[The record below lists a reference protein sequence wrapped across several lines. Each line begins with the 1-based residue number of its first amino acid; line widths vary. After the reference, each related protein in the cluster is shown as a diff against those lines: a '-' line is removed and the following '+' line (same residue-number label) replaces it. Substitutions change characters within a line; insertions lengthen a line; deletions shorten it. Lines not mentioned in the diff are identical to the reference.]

1 METMNSQPLLAVQD
15 LRTYIFTRYGIVR
28 AVDGVSFHL
37 RAGETLGL
45 VGESGSGKSMTALSI
60 LRLLPKP
67 AGKIVGGQ
75 ILFQDRDLVQMPERE
90 FARWRGSKV
99 ALILQDPMTA
109 LNPVLTIGYQVGEGP
124 RLHAGLKGK
133 RLLGDVLRLLNLVRI
148 PAAKL
153 RIREYPHQMSGGMRQ
168 RIVTAMAISAG
179 PRLLIADEPTSALDV
194 TTQVSILELL
204 KEIQRQFG
212 LAMLLITHDFGIVNR
227 TCDRVAVMYAGRLA
241 KTGSLKEVAV
251 PEPDL
256 SAKESPRPWCRWGL
270 DTPPTAG
277 TSKDS
282 HMTALL
288 TLTAI
293 QKYYPVRRGLVFGR
307 RVGYIQAVDGIS
319 CTVPEHKTYGL
330 VGESGCGKTTVAKCI
345 LLLEKPTGGHIE
357 LDGMDASNLRGQEL
371 RRYRRTVQGVFQDP
385 FSSLNPRMHIRDI
398 LREPLRVHMKL
409 SKKEQAERVKELLR
423 AVELS
428 PHAGD
433 LFPHEFSGGQRQR
446 MAVARALALS
456 PKLIVLDEPVSALN
470 VSIRAQVMNLL
481 RDLQQEHGLSYFLIA
496 HDLAVVR
503 YMSHRISVM
512 YLGKLVEE
520 GSSDEI
526 ATNLWVPKS
535 RRNHKLAGWRLCH
548 HTARRS

>member
-1 METMNSQPLLAVQD
+1 MNSQPLLAVQD

-37 RAGETLGL
+37 GAGETLGL

-133 RLLGDVLRLLNLVRI
+133 RLLGEVLRLLNLVRI
-148 PAAKL
+148 PAAKH

-204 KEIQRQFG
+204 KEIQRQLG

-241 KTGSLKEVAV
+241 ETGSLKEVMEMPAHPYTISLLSCV
-251 PEPDL
+251 PRLQGTAGRLPSIAGQPPDL
-256 SAKESPRPWCRWGL
+256 RSPILGCAFAARCPRARPIC
-270 DTPPTAG
+270 
-277 TSKDS
+277 
-282 HMTALL
+282 
-288 TLTAI
+288 
-293 QKYYPVRRGLVFGR
+293 Q
-307 RVGYIQAVDGIS
+307 
-319 CTVPEHKTYGL
+319 
-330 VGESGCGKTTVAKCI
+330 
-345 LLLEKPTGGHIE
+345 
-357 LDGMDASNLRGQEL
+357 
-371 RRYRRTVQGVFQDP
+371 
-385 FSSLNPRMHIRDI
+385 
-398 LREPLRVHMKL
+398 REPPPLVQVGPGH
-409 SKKEQAERVKELLR
+409 
-423 AVELS
+423 
-428 PHAGD
+428 
-433 LFPHEFSGGQRQR
+433 
-446 MAVARALALS
+446 
-456 PKLIVLDEPVSALN
+456 SAYCWD
-470 VSIRAQVMNLL
+470 I
-481 RDLQQEHGLSYFLIA
+481 
-496 HDLAVVR
+496 
-503 YMSHRISVM
+503 
-512 YLGKLVEE
+512 E
-520 GSSDEI
+520 G
-526 ATNLWVPKS
+526 
-535 RRNHKLAGWRLCH
+535 
-548 HTARRS
+548 